1 MSTRVRFIITF
12 SEKLEIA
19 KKCDLT
25 VKESIMDSI
34 KYFELLG
41 LSRDSLKN
49 RIPVKSDEG
58 SLKNSEEASSLRKD
72 LDELDK
78 LKEKCQEIIEKV
90 FQVLNE
96 DNVIPQFINVLKK
109 KTTEKAVFR
118 KLLSFR
124 FLQITSPNSIL
135 CSKSLKSLQLQ

>member
-1 MSTRVRFIITF
+1 
-12 SEKLEIA
+12 
-19 KKCDLT
+19 
-25 VKESIMDSI
+25 MDSI

-58 SLKNSEEASSLRKD
+58 ALKNSEEANSLRKD

-78 LKEKCQEIIEKV
+78 LKDKCQEMIEKV

-109 KTTEKAVFR
+109 KTTEKAVLFIY
-118 KLLSFR
+118 LFFR
-124 FLQITSPNSIL
+124 FLGKTSPNSTL
-135 CSKSLKSLQLQ
+135 CSKNLINLQQPLLT